1 LTGDFGP
8 TEVEPFEHQRDDIA
22 LVSQRRLYLAA
33 QPIPRVSATLKRRG
47 REQDK
52 EMRPRSYVLEYAAF
66 EVATG
71 DAVVIEEDVI
81 AVLCQVPEYCQCPW
95 NIGAAITDKDGLLDA
110 LHNPS
115 RRPLRG
121 RTKLQPYQNG

>member
-33 QPIPRVSATLKRRG
+33 QPIPRVSATLK
-47 REQDK
+47 
-52 EMRPRSYVLEYAAF
+52 RPRSYVLEYAAF

-110 LHNPS
+110 LHNPC